1 MPAKDF
7 FPPARRHA
15 SQPIPGALVLA
26 PAAVASCM
34 YIISSQLEQKPL
46 EGKTVTDNWQKAGE
60 INL

>member
-26 PAAVASCM
+26 PVAVALCI
-34 YIISSQLEQKPL
+34 YIISSQLE
-46 EGKTVTDNWQKAGE
+46 
-60 INL
+60 